1 MHITAWGKKG
11 LEKVHESFV
20 FLIFMGY
27 CWHEQNP
34 ARPIMKNVSG
44 CTCCTGSNENWLL
57 STLIWNTTLV
67 FATRHWTQHGSSG
80 AARQKKICSV
90 ILERDQSEGRQT
102 NMAGQTQMYGQGPF
116 QTGGQTVWNKQVVW
130 TSVRLASNVPLEFWN
145 MWRILGWCNLLNVGV
160 LVGLPAAMGPI
171 MMRNKYS
178 LTQCGF

>member
-1 MHITAWGKKG
+1 MHITAWVKPG

-20 FLIFMGY
+20 FLFFIGF
-27 CWHEQNP
+27 CLHEQNP
-34 ARPIMKNVSG
+34 ARPIMKNVTG
-44 CTCCTGSNENWLL
+44 YACCTSSYENWLL
-57 STLIWNTTLV
+57 SDMKHHFGFVALTLNTTWQLR
-67 FATRHWTQHGSSG
+67 ATRQKNMQRNSREGPKWEQTDKHGRS
-80 AARQKKICSV
+80 
-90 ILERDQSEGRQT
+90 D
-102 NMAGQTQMYGQGPF
+102 QMYGSGPF

-130 TSVRLASNVPLEFWN
+130 TSVRLASNVPLELWN